1 MTSINQFIRLKSI
14 LALAVLLLLSS
25 CAYFNTFYNA
35 REYFDQA
42 EKQRLEKAGE
52 SIPPSAIDA
61 YGKVIDKSQYVL
73 DKYPDSKY
81 CPEALFLIG
90 KSRFHRKEYRIA
102 ENTFKQYTEQF
113 DIMELEAE
121 YWQALCKW
129 KLGKPQPALDDL
141 NDILN
146 ISEDT
151 NLRSKI
157 YLSIAEIQLE
167 GNNPESALEQLELA
181 ASANRDRDERGQIY
195 YRLAN
200 LAYNAEDFERSLK
213 AYKQVIKNTTSKKRK
228 EEANLMIVRIHR
240 QLGNWDTVQK
250 IIKNMLLDD
259 LFKTIHGDL
268 ELELVKLYQM
278 DDRLEEAI
286 TRLESIK
293 EDYKNTKTSAEAN
306 YIHGEIELYDRWNLD
321 DANKYFGQVTR
332 EYRQSPFTQS
342 ANLRKKEITEYQESV
357 AEISRLDEHIIQIYA
372 ELDTVKSDS
381 VKLIRQSEIPPAKTS
396 IIEHLYNLGE
406 LEAFHFKRRDSSMVH
421 FQRIIVEFAE
431 SEIYPKALFVMYY
444 LNDQGGDSTK
454 SKIYSDKILL
464 ELPMTEYAD
473 FLRKSMDLPDD
484 PSSVQSL
491 LRQGELQWLIKPENA
506 LVYYKNI
513 IQKDSTSETSASA
526 AYFLAHHY
534 DYTFFDQDS
543 ALKFYSWLHH
553 NHYDSEQANASR
565 DRYTLLNQPV
575 IEVKKDTVL
584 NKAVSDTEAD
594 TLFNKEPVERKQ
606 AELIDQTVVETKQ
619 DSLEY

>member
-1 MTSINQFIRLKSI
+1 MAFYNQLIYWNSHGSQRISRLIMTSINQLLHPKLIITMTAF
-14 LALAVLLLLSS
+14 LLLSS

-35 REYFDQA
+35 QYYFKLA

-90 KSRFHRKEYRIA
+90 KARFHRKEYRIA
-102 ENTFKQYTEQF
+102 ENTFKQYTEKY
-113 DIMELEAE
+113 DNRELEAE

-141 NDILN
+141 NSIL
-146 ISEDT
+146 DKT
-151 NLRSKI
+151 DDKNLLSKI

-195 YRLAN
+195 YRLAD

-240 QLGNWDTVQK
+240 QLGNWDKVQNT
-250 IIKNMLLDD
+250 IKNMLLDD
-259 LFKTIHGDL
+259 VFKTIHGDL

-278 DDRLEEAI
+278 DGRLDEAI

-293 EDYKNTKTSAEAN
+293 EDYKNTKISAEAN

-321 DANKYFGQVTR
+321 DAAKYFGQVTR
-332 EYRQSPFTQS
+332 EYRQSPFIQS

-357 AEISRLDEHIIQIYA
+357 AEISRLDEFIIQMYA
-372 ELDTVKSDS
+372 ELDTIKIDS
-381 VKLIRQSEIPPAKTS
+381 IRNIVQSEIPPAKKSLTEN
-396 IIEHLYNLGE
+396 IYNLGE
-406 LEAFHFKRRDSSMVH
+406 LEAFHFKRSDSSMVH
-421 FQRIIVEFAE
+421 FQRIIDEFTD

-444 LNDQGGDSTK
+444 LNNQKGDETK
-454 SKIYSDKILL
+454 AQIYSERILA
-464 ELPMTEYAD
+464 ELPVSEYAD

-484 PSSVQSL
+484 PNSIQAL
-491 LRQGELQWLIKPENA
+491 LRQAELEWLINPENA
-506 LVYYKNI
+506 LIYYKNI
-513 IQKDSTSETSASA
+513 LQKDSISETSARA
-526 AYFLAHHY
+526 ALFLAYHY
-534 DYTFFDQDS
+534 DYTFFNQDS
-543 ALKFYSWLHH
+543 ALKYYTWLQDYHV
-553 NHYDSEQANASR
+553 NSEQANASR
-565 DRYTLLNQPV
+565 DRYEFLINLSV
-575 IEVKKDTVL
+575 DT
-584 NKAVSDTEAD
+584 
-594 TLFNKEPVERKQ
+594 
-606 AELIDQTVVETKQ
+606 IQ
-619 DSLEY
+619 DSLDN

>member
-1 MTSINQFIRLKSI
+1 MTFINQLLHPKLIITMTAF
-14 LALAVLLLLSS
+14 LLLSS

-35 REYFDQA
+35 QYYFKLA

-102 ENTFKQYTEQF
+102 ENMFKQYTEKYANR
-113 DIMELEAE
+113 ELEAE

-141 NDILN
+141 NSILN
-146 ISEDT
+146 KTNDT

-157 YLSIAEIQLE
+157 YLSTAEIQLE
-167 GNNPESALEQLELA
+167 GNNPKSALEQLELA
-181 ASANRDRDERGQIY
+181 ASSNRDRDERGQIY
-195 YRLAN
+195 YRLAD

-240 QLGNWDTVQK
+240 QLGNWGKVQN

-259 LFKTIHGDL
+259 VFKTIHGDL

-278 DDRLEEAI
+278 DGRLDEAI

-293 EDYKNTKTSAEAN
+293 EDYKNTKISAEAN
-306 YIHGEIELYDRWNLD
+306 YIHGEIELYDRWILD
-321 DANKYFGQVTR
+321 DAAKYFGQVTR

-357 AEISRLDEHIIQIYA
+357 AEISRLDEFIIQMYA
-372 ELDTVKSDS
+372 ELDTIKIDS
-381 VKLIRQSEIPPAKTS
+381 IRNIIQSEILPAKKSLTEN
-396 IIEHLYNLGE
+396 IYNLGE
-406 LEAFHFKRRDSSMVH
+406 LEAFHFKRSDSSMVH
-421 FQRIIVEFAE
+421 FQRIIDEFAD

-444 LNDQGGDSTK
+444 LNDQKGDETK
-454 SKIYSDKILL
+454 AQIYSERILA
-464 ELPMTEYAD
+464 ELPVSEYAD

-484 PSSVQSL
+484 PNSIQAL
-491 LRQGELQWLIKPENA
+491 LRQAELEWLINPENA
-506 LVYYKNI
+506 LIYYKNI
-513 IQKDSTSETSASA
+513 LKKDSLSETSARA
-526 AYFLAHHY
+526 ALFLAYHY
-534 DYTFFDQDS
+534 DYTFFNQDS
-543 ALKFYSWLHH
+543 ALKYYTWLQDYHD
-553 NHYDSEQANASR
+553 NSEQANASR
-565 DRYTLLNQPV
+565 DRYEFLINLSV
-575 IEVKKDTVL
+575 DT
-584 NKAVSDTEAD
+584 
-594 TLFNKEPVERKQ
+594 
-606 AELIDQTVVETKQ
+606 IQ
-619 DSLEY
+619 DSLDN

>member
-1 MTSINQFIRLKSI
+1 MTSINQLLHPKLIITMTAF
-14 LALAVLLLLSS
+14 LLLSS

-35 REYFDQA
+35 QYYFKLA

-90 KSRFHRKEYRIA
+90 KARFHRKEYRIA
-102 ENTFKQYTEQF
+102 ENTFKQYTEKY
-113 DIMELEAE
+113 DNRELEAE

-141 NDILN
+141 NSIL
-146 ISEDT
+146 DKT
-151 NLRSKI
+151 DDKNLLSKI

-195 YRLAN
+195 YRLAD

-240 QLGNWDTVQK
+240 QLGNWDKVQNT
-250 IIKNMLLDD
+250 IKNMLLDD
-259 LFKTIHGDL
+259 VFKTIHGDL

-278 DDRLEEAI
+278 DGRLDEAI

-293 EDYKNTKTSAEAN
+293 EDYKNTKISAEAN

-321 DANKYFGQVTR
+321 DAAKYFGQVTR
-332 EYRQSPFTQS
+332 EYRQSPFIQS

-357 AEISRLDEHIIQIYA
+357 AEISRLDEFIIQMYA
-372 ELDTVKSDS
+372 ELDTIKIDS
-381 VKLIRQSEIPPAKTS
+381 IRNIVQSEIPPAKKSLTEN
-396 IIEHLYNLGE
+396 IYNLGE
-406 LEAFHFKRRDSSMVH
+406 LEAFHFKRSDSSMVH
-421 FQRIIVEFAE
+421 FQRIIDEFTD

-444 LNDQGGDSTK
+444 LNNQKGDETK
-454 SKIYSDKILL
+454 AQIYSERILA
-464 ELPMTEYAD
+464 ELPVSEYAD

-484 PSSVQSL
+484 PNSIQAL
-491 LRQGELQWLIKPENA
+491 LRQAELEWLINPENA
-506 LVYYKNI
+506 LIYYKNI
-513 IQKDSTSETSASA
+513 LQKDSISETSARA
-526 AYFLAHHY
+526 ALFLAYHY
-534 DYTFFDQDS
+534 DYTFFNQDS
-543 ALKFYSWLHH
+543 ALKYYTWLQDYHV
-553 NHYDSEQANASR
+553 NSEQANASR
-565 DRYTLLNQPV
+565 DRYEFLINLSV
-575 IEVKKDTVL
+575 DT
-584 NKAVSDTEAD
+584 
-594 TLFNKEPVERKQ
+594 
-606 AELIDQTVVETKQ
+606 IQ
-619 DSLEY
+619 DSLDN

>member
-1 MTSINQFIRLKSI
+1 M
-14 LALAVLLLLSS
+14 AALLLLTS

-35 REYFDQA
+35 RHYFEQA
-42 EKQRLEKAGE
+42 EKQRLEKVGE

-73 DKYPDSKY
+73 DKFPDSKY
-81 CPEALFLIG
+81 YPEALFLIG

-102 ENTFKQYTEQF
+102 ENAFKQYVEQF
-113 DIMELEAE
+113 DHWELEAE

-141 NDILN
+141 NGILITTN
-146 ISEDT
+146 DT
-151 NLRSKI
+151 NLQSKI

-167 GNNPESALEQLELA
+167 GNNPESALESLEMA

-213 AYKQVIKNTTSKKRK
+213 AYSEVIKNTPSKKRK

-240 QLGNWDTVQK
+240 QLGNWGKVQK

-259 LFKTIHGDL
+259 VFKTIHGDL

-278 DDRLEEAI
+278 DDRLEEAVI
-286 TRLESIK
+286 RLTSIK

-306 YIHGEIELYDRWNLD
+306 YIHGEIELYDHWNLD
-321 DANKYFGQVTR
+321 DAIKYFGQVTR
-332 EYRQSPFTQS
+332 EYRQSPYTQS
-342 ANLRKKEITEYQESV
+342 ANLRKKEITEYQESA
-357 AEISRLDEHIIQIYA
+357 AEISRLDEYILQIYA
-372 ELDTVKSDS
+372 ELDTTKSDS
-381 VKLIRQSEIPPAKTS
+381 VQKIRQSEIPVAKIS
-396 IIEHLYNLGE
+396 IAEHLYNLGE
-406 LEAFHFKRRDSSMVH
+406 LEAFHFKRSDSSMVH
-421 FQRIIVEFAE
+421 FIRIIDEFTE

-444 LNDQGGDSTK
+444 LNDQKGDDAK
-454 SKIYSDKILL
+454 AQLYSERILT
-464 ELPMTEYAD
+464 ELPKTEYAD

-484 PSSVQSL
+484 PSSIQNL
-491 LRQGELQWLIKPENA
+491 LRQGELQWLINPENA

-513 IQKDSTSETSASA
+513 VQKDSLSETSARA
-526 AYFLAHHY
+526 ALFLAYHY
-534 DYTFFDQDS
+534 DYTFFNRDS
-543 ALKFYSWLHH
+543 ALKYYTRLQDHH
-553 NHYDSEQANASR
+553 ENSEQATASR
-565 DRYTLLNQPV
+565 DRYTLLNRSV
-575 IEVKKDTVL
+575 IKVEKDMLL
-584 NKAVSDTEAD
+584 NQVVSDTAQD
-594 TLFNKEPVERKQ
+594 TLLNKEAVERKQ
-606 AELIDQTVVETKQ
+606 DELVDQPIVETKQ